1 MLEREFSYYRKHQ
14 PEFASDHLGEYVVIR
29 GEEVLG
35 FYKSEAEA
43 FEQTAK
49 KFRPGSYL
57 VEPCIPGTA
66 HYTPVFTRAVFSHRP

>member
-14 PEFASDHLGEYVVIR
+14 PELVKDHLGEFVVIR

-49 KFRPGSYL
+49 KYKPGTYL
-57 VEPCIPGTA
+57 VEPCILGTA
-66 HYTPVFTRAVFSHRP
+66 HYSPVFTRAIFSQRS